1 MLSGKRFR
9 LKRETLSI
17 ETIGEDRRIVLIPVD
32 GIVTVLSGPRPD
44 DKRMVDVTWEN
55 RTLVMFAI
63 DLQIR
68 GQEITDKGAI
78 A

>member
-1 MLSGKRFR
+1 
-9 LKRETLSI
+9 
-17 ETIGEDRRIVLIPVD
+17 
-32 GIVTVLSGPRPD
+32 
-44 DKRMVDVTWEN
+44 MVDVTWEN